1 MKKLSL
7 LLFAFCLSVMGW
19 ALNPNTDWNRLNT
32 YVYDMGASLTTNNDT
47 VVLTYKLNSAAVPGD
62 VDYDDINPS
71 SGGTGRG
78 IQIYLL
84 YKDEQGEWQR
94 VQKDDGT
101 DDYAF
106 YRGTFKQGDNT
117 AKIPV
122 AEIPTNCKGKE
133 LTWEARVHG
142 NVMRTLPTIVGAVTT
157 KPYNAYGIAVNNDP
171 THKRFAQ
178 MYVSEAYPRQY
189 TGWNKHG
196 EDDVYKYAN
205 QMLEY
210 TPLLGFQC
218 AHFKHWHDNNESS
231 HFASTWNWTQKIEN
245 YTITCTYSHNYE
257 PNRIKVSEDGR
268 IFTSSFHPKASCAVV
283 EYSRGDRDTYN
294 LGHHFYSTITN
305 DYNDNDDLTNS
316 DAIGDVDNPF
326 LYRRCIGMDV
336 KGKGENLKIILLWI
350 DANACSYKNS
360 NNATVQSAKFEIYEY
375 EIGRAEKNGK
385 SYLDPFDTAS
395 GYVHKIGEYDWD
407 YKGATGGGAFYQ
419 GARYGVRNETAK
431 TQLLYNNMSRGFAD
445 LAYGPNNDVWVKIDY
460 CFSKNATAQ
469 IIRVKLSDGSTT
481 PYTVAQNTTANYG
494 GSGILIKGD
503 LLITSPTDKTICMY
517 QINANGELTAT
528 NNIPTAKYTI
538 TDNRIGTWVTG
549 FATDF
554 AGNLFS
560 LTQAAT
566 NGENYTANVLGIAMP
581 YKTAITTRAK
591 GTFTVTDPIPN
602 ILATDL
608 RYEPA
613 GTKDE
618 YTFSFYVNTKPSIAE
633 IRFYKKES
641 LGNMNSNIATIHAD
655 NYQKGQTGHE
665 TQAPDYVYTFPT
677 GELKQGLMSAT
688 FKMVGGDANSPTI
701 NDALPPG
708 ELCWSV
714 YVEAPRQSAAIAPI
728 YREEVAFNFNVDG
741 KRKRK
746 HIVVNNYPET
756 DLFGTIIAA
765 NYENQTTTNSTTGVI
780 HQERGLLFYG
790 INDQGI
796 DDSATPPTENNS
808 ANNRYRLLP
817 IEYLNGSTEDK
828 SFLNYPRRM
837 AVAPDGKIYIADEGA
852 TGLPENVTFHNKSD
866 IWEHDYGGIKI
877 WDPAE
882 PNKFSLFSHNQIK
895 TSTGVALWNDKLY
908 AANTYAEFVTH
919 SDGVANSNVSYYTPT
934 NQKGKY
940 GWNGFVEYTLNKYVQ
955 GGAWAKP
962 DSIHHPLGQGDASGN
977 FSIVAMEQGIW
988 LCQHREH
995 NVALKDAIDQPL
1007 ADNQEAICISFVPY
1021 NSNTRTWKSS
1031 WVNGKKNG
1039 SDESK
1044 RSLFSQTT
1052 TAPVQSTPGGGM
1064 AYRKVKVS
1072 DTEYNEY
1079 IYVPNHDGNIA
1090 EVRITSWTNP
1100 GTANATPVLDTAN
1113 VKIIETPSAVKGDH
1127 DVTGTTKKWHAAA
1140 ITSMGFDYA
1149 GNLVLT
1155 IGPSN
1160 HSSSHALMIYTMP
1173 YNRTNAQEIRA
1184 PESCIYIPERL
1195 HQIGMDDDDIQA
1207 ILDKHSDSGGTCAI
1221 DLYRPLQGGMFNT
1234 ICLPFTVPMDHE
1246 NNPLAGSEVR
1256 EFTGATIESIGGEN
1270 ILCLEFAVVNEE
1282 IQSNIPYI
1290 IKPQQNIKQIMRFN
1304 WPVTLATNTTVNPMI
1319 SNSFDNGNTITYQ
1332 GILPQTKVSVQY
1344 DEDEVTPLTLILVAE
1359 NRLAELLP
1367 DAGQTTGTING
1378 LRGYFQLAK
1387 KLQDGTI
1394 LQITPKQSVSTSTT
1408 IIVDGK
1414 RVNIEKYLRE
1424 GRVYIR
1430 VGDSLYTM
1438 DGQLVK

>member
-1 MKKLSL
+1 MKKLLLILSAVFVSVISLGESLDPDSGWPHLNPFAYDLKSEVKSDGTIDLIFSLNANAIPSDGGGKTYEQLNENRGVQIYILDEHETLVHTIPVPSNQINKGTHTVNLSYNDIPEAYWGKPLSWEVTVWGNKGRTKPKQILDYTAINTASGFYPKNVHGIAIEKNPNNPHFGKIFISEACTTSTPGKNSL
-7 LLFAFCLSVMGW
+7 LE
-19 ALNPNTDWNRLNT
+19 
-32 YVYDMGASLTTNNDT
+32 YDMLLKYQGFHHKDYVQNN
-47 VVLTYKLNSAAVPGD
+47 S
-62 VDYDDINPS
+62 
-71 SGGTGRG
+71 
-78 IQIYLL
+78 
-84 YKDEQGEWQR
+84 
-94 VQKDDGT
+94 
-101 DDYAF
+101 
-106 YRGTFKQGDNT
+106 
-117 AKIPV
+117 
-122 AEIPTNCKGKE
+122 
-133 LTWEARVHG
+133 
-142 NVMRTLPTIVGAVTT
+142 
-157 KPYNAYGIAVNNDP
+157 GIAD
-171 THKRFAQ
+171 
-178 MYVSEAYPRQY
+178 
-189 TGWNKHG
+189 
-196 EDDVYKYAN
+196 
-205 QMLEY
+205 
-210 TPLLGFQC
+210 
-218 AHFKHWHDNNESS
+218 S
-231 HFASTWNWTQKIEN
+231 HFSKTV
-245 YTITCTYSHNYE
+245 NYE
-257 PNRIKVSEDGR
+257 PHRVKISEDGR
-268 IFTSSFHPKASCAVV
+268 IFVTCYHPTASHAVL
-283 EYSRGDRDTYN
+283 EYMGSGIYKSIIKCKGGKVSEGGNID
-294 LGHHFYSTITN
+294 
-305 DYNDNDDLTNS
+305 DNDDAPN
-316 DAIGDVDNPF
+316 AWGYGPHEKYN
-326 LYRRCIGMDV
+326 RRPIAMDV
-336 KGKGENLKIILLWI
+336 IGRGNDLKIIVAWI
-350 DANACSYKNS
+350 SPKGWYPTNNKGNWRSQVEIIEYAVGENGCDIMQDEGTIVAIWKDKASSDANAGYLFQQYFSVGTGKSVPAATHGFVDISYDNDGDIWLKVDYAYNKDWEGEVYLFKREENDTKKEHDYLYSFS
-360 NNATVQSAKFEIYEY
+360 NNGTLSYGANGICILKNKNDQYELFTGSALNQIAKFTIN
-375 EIGRAEKNGK
+375 KNT
-385 SYLDPFDTAS
+385 SSVISNMNTYTQTA
-395 GYVHKIGEYDWD
+395 
-407 YKGATGGGAFYQ
+407 
-419 GARYGVRNETAK
+419 
-431 TQLLYNNMSRGFAD
+431 
-445 LAYGPNNDVWVKIDY
+445 
-460 CFSKNATAQ
+460 
-469 IIRVKLSDGSTT
+469 DGSLR
-481 PYTVAQNTTANYG
+481 VV
-494 GSGILIKGD
+494 GIAED
-503 LLITSPTDKTICMY
+503 Y
-517 QINANGELTAT
+517 
-528 NNIPTAKYTI
+528 
-538 TDNRIGTWVTG
+538 
-549 FATDF
+549 
-554 AGNLFS
+554 AGNLYF
-560 LTQAAT
+560 LNNRGDET
-566 NGENYTANVLGIAMP
+566 NDDNVVVFAMP
-581 YKTAITTRAK
+581 YDGRRVTRSQTTLSA
-591 GTFTVTDPIPN
+591 PIPN

-665 TQAPDYVYTFPT
+665 TDNPDYVYTFPPE
-677 GELKQGLMSAT
+677 ELKQGLMSAT
-688 FKMVGGDANSPTI
+688 FKMLGGDANSSTI
-701 NDALPPG
+701 TDALPPG

-728 YREEVAFNFNVDG
+728 YMEEVAFNFNVDG

-765 NYENQTTTNSTTGVI
+765 NYENQTTTSTTGVI

-790 INDQGI
+790 INDQRI
-796 DDSATPPTENNS
+796 DDSMTPPTENNS
-808 ANNRYRLLP
+808 ANNRYTLLP
-817 IEYLNGSTEDK
+817 IKYLNGSTEDK

-866 IWEHDYGGIKI
+866 IWTHDYGGIKI

-882 PNKFSLFSHNQIK
+882 PNKFSLFSYNQIK

-919 SDGVANSNVSYYTPT
+919 SDGVANSAVSNYTPA

-962 DSIHHPLGQGDASGN
+962 DSIHHHLGQGDASGN

-995 NVALKDAIDQPL
+995 NVALKDAINQPL

-1031 WVNGKKNG
+1031 WVNGKKG
-1039 SDESK
+1039 GTDESK

-1090 EVRITSWTNP
+1090 EVRITSWANP
-1100 GTANATPVLDTAN
+1100 GTANARPVLDTAN

-1127 DVTGTTKKWHAAA
+1127 DVTDTTKKWHAAA
-1140 ITSMGFDYA
+1140 ITSMDFDYA

-1155 IGPSN
+1155 IGPGN
-1160 HSSSHALMIYTMP
+1160 HNSSHALMIYTMP

-1195 HQIGMDDDDIQA
+1195 HQIGMDDDDIQD

-1234 ICLPFTVPMDHE
+1234 ICLPFTVPMNHE

-1256 EFTGATIESIGGEN
+1256 TFTGATIESIGGEN
-1270 ILCLEFAVVNEE
+1270 ILCLEFDVVDE
-1282 IQSNIPYI
+1282 IESNIPYI

-1304 WPVTLATNTTVNPMI
+1304 WPVTLAENTTVKPMT

-1344 DEDEVTPLTLILVAE
+1344 EPLTLILVAE

-1387 KLQDGTI
+1387 KLSNGTI
-1394 LQITPKQSVSTSTT
+1394 LQITPKQPVSTSTT

-1430 VGDSLYTM
+1430 MGDSLYTV